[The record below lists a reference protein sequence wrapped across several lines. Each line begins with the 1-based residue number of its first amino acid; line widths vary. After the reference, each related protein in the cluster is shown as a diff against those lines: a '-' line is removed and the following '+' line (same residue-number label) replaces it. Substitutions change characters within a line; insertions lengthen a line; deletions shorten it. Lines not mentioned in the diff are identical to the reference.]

1 MVDAAALSMMGQAQA
16 SAEQSNAVSRALNA
30 YRLGL
35 PLDDDDFLALSRAK
49 RMLGSALEASKAS
62 DISAHVRA
70 SLSGGQQTL
79 ELIREVSAQPAAEE
93 LSQIADVFSA
103 ILTGSRPDESLVRP
117 AHALFRQLTR
127 RALQSFWAVQPEPE
141 PLIPNPV

>member
-1 MVDAAALSMMGQAQA
+1 MVDTAALLRMGQAQA

-30 YRLGL
+30 HRLGL
-35 PLDDDDFLALSRAK
+35 NLDADDCQALSRAK
-49 RMLGSALEASKAS
+49 NMLGSALEASRAS
-62 DISAHVRA
+62 DISTHVRT

-79 ELIREVSAQPAAEE
+79 ELIREVSAQPDAEE
-93 LSQIADVFSA
+93 LSQIADVFSE
-103 ILTGSRPDESLVRP
+103 ILKGARPDESLVRS

-127 RALQSFWAVQPEPE
+127 RALQSFRAVQPEPE